1 MGFYFSGH
9 LFDEVASEVN
19 QFVKRKI
26 DDLMDSREP
35 QLLAGIVNDFRVI
48 NGQRGKLGLFK
59 LDDKSAQ
66 IDATVDDAL
75 MQANKN
81 LFKDDELII
90 VMGVIQQD
98 RFSGGANR
106 LKVNQVW
113 DLPSARC
120 RFGKHLLL
128 SLLNTTPDF
137 ERLMREFPQQKIQA
151 DQGEVRRGMSVRI
164 ALQRKAPI
172 GNVNAQLQLGD
183 DARFYPSDAALASW
197 TALAGLGKAQIVYD

>member
-1 MGFYFSGH
+1 
-9 LFDEVASEVN
+9 
-19 QFVKRKI
+19 
-26 DDLMDSREP
+26 
-35 QLLAGIVNDFRVI
+35 
-48 NGQRGKLGLFK
+48 LFK

-128 SLLNTTPDF
+128 SL
-137 ERLMREFPQQKIQA
+137 
-151 DQGEVRRGMSVRI
+151 
-164 ALQRKAPI
+164 
-172 GNVNAQLQLGD
+172 
-183 DARFYPSDAALASW
+183 W
-197 TALAGLGKAQIVYD
+197 

>member
-1 MGFYFSGH
+1 
-9 LFDEVASEVN
+9 
-19 QFVKRKI
+19 
-26 DDLMDSREP
+26 
-35 QLLAGIVNDFRVI
+35 
-48 NGQRGKLGLFK
+48 
-59 LDDKSAQ
+59 
-66 IDATVDDAL
+66 

-128 SLLNTTPDF
+128 SLMNTTPDF
-137 ERLMREFPQQKIQA
+137 ERLMREFPQQKIQT